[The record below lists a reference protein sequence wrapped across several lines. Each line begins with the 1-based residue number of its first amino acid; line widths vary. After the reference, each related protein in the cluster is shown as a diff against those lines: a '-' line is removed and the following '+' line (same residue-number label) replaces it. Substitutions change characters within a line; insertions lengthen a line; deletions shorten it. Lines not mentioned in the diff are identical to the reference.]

1 MDSVKMA
8 IDFFDSVRVPA
19 NKPLESLQAYADLC
33 TAQARAIENYA
44 RVVNALKDE
53 LDTIK
58 GAK

>member
-1 MDSVKMA
+1 MDNVKMA

-33 TAQARAIENYA
+33 ASQARAIENYA

-53 LDTIK
+53 LDALK

>member
-1 MDSVKMA
+1 MNNVKMA

-19 NKPLESLQAYADLC
+19 NKPLETLQAYADLC
-33 TAQARAIENYA
+33 AAQTRAIENYA

-53 LDTIK
+53 LAALK